1 MIDTHAHL
9 DHCEGEPADVV
20 ARAGEAGVEA
30 IVSIGTGLASCRAA
44 LEHRGRA
51 RPVWAA
57 VGIDT
62 HKAGRPD
69 VDDPARARA
78 LLTHEPKVVAV
89 GETGLDYHYGA
100 DVKDQQRA
108 LFEAQLAIA
117 ADARLP
123 VVIHCREAAAD
134 TAAVLAGFPG
144 TVVLHCFSEP
154 ELLGP
159 AIDRGY
165 YCSFAG
171 NVTYGRP
178 TISARRRGPSPQI
191 ACSSRPTARTSRRS
205 RCASTG
211 TNRPTSSTRVAALA
225 AARGEDAA
233 ELGARTAANAR
244 AAFGLR

>member
-9 DHCEGEPADVV
+9 DHCEGAPAELV

-30 IVSIGTGLASCRAA
+30 IVSIGTGIASCRAVLEIAAA
-44 LEHRGRA
+44 LD
-51 RPVWAA
+51 PVWAA

-69 VDDPARARA
+69 ADDPAELAA
-78 LLTHEPKVVAV
+78 LTREPKVVAV

-123 VVIHCREAAAD
+123 IVIHCREAAAD
-134 TAAVLAGFPG
+134 TADVLAGFQG

-154 ELLGP
+154 ELLRP

-171 NVTYGRP
+171 NVTYGR
-178 TISARRRGPSPQI
+178 SDDLREAARAVPGDRLLVETDSPYLSPQPVRK
-191 ACSSRPTARTSRRS
+191 SRNEPANVVHT
-205 RCASTG
+205 
-211 TNRPTSSTRVAALA
+211 VAALA
-225 AARGEDAA
+225 AARGEDAG

>member
-1 MIDTHAHL
+1 VIDTHAHL
-9 DHCEGEPADVV
+9 DHCDGDPAELV

-30 IVSIGTGLASCRAA
+30 IVSIGTGLASCRVVLGIAAA
-44 LEHRGRA
+44 LD
-51 RPVWAA
+51 PVWAA
-57 VGIDT
+57 VGLDT
-62 HKAGRPD
+62 HKASRPD
-69 VDDPARARA
+69 VDDPSELAA
-78 LLTHEPKVVAV
+78 LTREPKVVAV

-100 DVKDQQRA
+100 EVKDQQRA

-134 TAAVLAGFPG
+134 TADVLAGFPG

-165 YCSFAG
+165 YLSFAG
-171 NVTYGRP
+171 NVTYGR
-178 TISARRRGPSPQI
+178 SENLREAARAVPGDRLLVETDSPYLSPQPVRG
-191 ACSSRPTARTSRRS
+191 RPNEPANVVHT
-205 RCASTG
+205 
-211 TNRPTSSTRVAALA
+211 VAALA

>member
-1 MIDTHAHL
+1 VIDTHAHL

-20 ARAGEAGVEA
+20 ARAGAAGVEA
-30 IVSIGTGLASCRAA
+30 IISIGTGLASCRAVLGIAAA
-44 LEHRGRA
+44 LG
-51 RPVWAA
+51 PVWAA

-69 VDDPARARA
+69 VDDPADLAA
-78 LLTHEPKVVAV
+78 LTHEPKVVAV

-134 TAAVLAGFPG
+134 TATVLAGFPG

-171 NVTYGRP
+171 NVTYGR
-178 TISARRRGPSPQI
+178 SDDLREAARAVPGDRLLVETDSPYLSPQPV
-191 ACSSRPTARTSRRS
+191 RK
-205 RCASTG
+205 
-211 TNRPTSSTRVAALA
+211 NRNEPANVVHTVAALA
-225 AARGEDAA
+225 VARGEDAA